1 MRIVVCLKAV
11 PGFVLSARIAEDA
24 HAIEYRSSSVI
35 INEPD
40 EFALEEALALRSQHG
55 GRVTAITLG
64 PANADEI
71 LRTALGKGADQAI
84 RIESKLGDPDT
95 TSLVLAA
102 AIRRVDFDLILA
114 GVESWDN
121 MGSHVGI
128 AIANRLQVPFVFGV
142 NSLALSKDNVVRV
155 KKEYG
160 GGSSHILDITLP
172 ALLCIQAGTRRL
184 TSVPAAKLVFAR
196 RRPIEYITTNDLGLD
211 LRTLNDYRRPNILA
225 VEVPKR
231 KQDIQILSGDLDNVA
246 LKVAEILTGKATA
259 EQK

>member
-1 MRIVVCLKAV
+1 MRILVCLKAV
-11 PGFVLSARIAEDA
+11 PGFVLGARIAEDA
-24 HAIEYRSSSVI
+24 HSIEYQSSSVI

-40 EFALEEALALRSQHG
+40 EYALEEALALRSQHG

-64 PANADEI
+64 PANVDDV

-84 RIESKLGDPDT
+84 RIESKLGDPGT

-102 AIRRVDFDLILA
+102 AIRRFDFDLILV

-121 MGSHVGI
+121 MASHVGI
-128 AIANRLQVPFVFGV
+128 AIANRLQVPFVFGI

-155 KKEYG
+155 EREYG
-160 GGSSHILDITLP
+160 GGSSQVLDITLP

-184 TSVPAAKLVFAR
+184 GSVPAAKLIFAR

-211 LRTLNDYRRPNILA
+211 LRTLNNYRRPNILA

-231 KQDIQILSGDLDNVA
+231 KQEIQILSGDAGDLA
-246 LKVAEILTGKATA
+246 LKVIDILTGKTIA
-259 EQK
+259 E

>member
-1 MRIVVCLKAV
+1 MRILVCLKAV
-11 PGFVLSARIAEDA
+11 PGFVLGARIAEDA
-24 HAIEYRSSSVI
+24 HAIEYQSSSVI

-40 EFALEEALALRSQHG
+40 EYALEEALALRSKHG
-55 GRVTAITLG
+55 GRITAITLG
-64 PANADEI
+64 PANGDDV

-84 RIESKLGDPDT
+84 RIESKLGDPGT

-102 AIRRVDFDLILA
+102 AIRRVDFDLILCV

-121 MGSHVGI
+121 MASHVGI

-160 GGSSHILDITLP
+160 GGASHVLDITLP

-184 TSVPAAKLVFAR
+184 TSVPAAKLIFAR
-196 RRPIEYITTNDLGLD
+196 RRPIEYVAINDLGLD
-211 LRTLNDYRRPNILA
+211 MRTL
-225 VEVPKR
+225 KR
-231 KQDIQILSGDLDNVA
+231 LP
-246 LKVAEILTGKATA
+246 ATQHTWCRGA
-259 EQK
+259 QT